1 MSHIINF
8 HTFGYSPQDI
18 PCPDVY
24 LDKLFVILTI
34 PADLCQIQFRY
45 KQLEIPIEAIAITLQ
60 PKGEELV
67 GEQMNWA
74 WNDDCFRGRTLWRKA
89 FLENHGSG
97 LVSQKVEL
105 ELEMEKMSKALQQPA
120 SI

>member
-60 PKGEELV
+60 PKGEEEPKSGKEKSSLCRR
-67 GEQMNWA
+67 G
-74 WNDDCFRGRTLWRKA
+74 DDAQTSDEREAPG
-89 FLENHGSG
+89 
-97 LVSQKVEL
+97 
-105 ELEMEKMSKALQQPA
+105 
-120 SI
+120 